1 MNKKLLTL
9 AIPMVL
15 LASCNNDVPK
25 PSGMSFKEF
34 QSLIRRN
41 ITNGIYKE
49 GTFYIMKD
57 YFDID
62 PETGN
67 LVKNYD
73 KSLSCNYI
81 RNLPEMYYTR
91 GSSTQQF
98 ILNYDEN
105 KTYAKN
111 GGSWYDYETSPN
123 LMDGDALFNETVN
136 RAMNEL
142 SNNKNGKFSDNGRT
156 LIYHY
161 KNTLVYS
168 GEVKYRVDLKEDLET
183 IDNFRIM
190 FYSSESGYLDY
201 TITITSFTG
210 EIPVHT
216 VE

>member
-9 AIPMVL
+9 ALPMML
-15 LASCNNDVPK
+15 LASCNNNAPK

-34 QSLIRRN
+34 QTLFRRN

-57 YFDID
+57 YFDVD

-67 LVKNYD
+67 LVKDFD
-73 KSLSCNYI
+73 KSINCNYI
-81 RNLPEMYYTR
+81 RNYPEMYYTL
-91 GSSTQQF
+91 GSSSQQF

-105 KTYAKN
+105 KTYVKN
-111 GGSWYDYETSPN
+111 GENWRDYERSPS
-123 LMDGDALFNETVN
+123 LMEGDALFNETVG
-136 RAMNEL
+136 RAMNEI
-142 SNNKNGKFSDNGRT
+142 SGKKNGKFSDNGRT

-168 GEVKYRVDLKEDLET
+168 GEVKYRVDLDEDLDT
-183 IDNFRIM
+183 ITDLRIM
-190 FYSSESGYLDY
+190 YYSSELVYLDY

-210 EIPVHT
+210 EIPAH
-216 VE
+216 